1 MMKKFLKYKN
11 KFQLLAVL
19 ALQNIFPQLAARIF
33 SQLWFRVE
41 KYKPHA
47 SLGQWK
53 STFVKIPIT
62 YKNTTLYAYSKK
74 ASTDKGQV
82 LFLHGWS
89 GRCDQ
94 FLELSEYLYQNG
106 YSIVLFDLPAHGENS
121 GNRSNIF
128 EFAQFLQN
136 VNSEIS
142 LNNSFVVCHSA
153 GFLSW
158 SLFSKLVPAN
168 ITRNLVLISCPGSF
182 DYLIDVF
189 ASKLKFNKKL
199 IAELWKIIAS
209 KGNTNDLKE
218 LLSVAHMSMLKDEDV
233 LIIHDKKDY
242 SVSFTEA
249 PKLQNLWPKS
259 TIIETTGLGH
269 NKILKSNELAN
280 VVSNFLNTIS

>member
-1 MMKKFLKYKN
+1 MRKNFLKYIN
-11 KFQLLAVL
+11 KSQILAVL

-47 SLGQWK
+47 SLNQWK
-53 STFVKIPIT
+53 SSFVKIPIT
-62 YKNTTLYAYSKK
+62 YKNTTLNAYSKK
-74 ASTDKGQV
+74 VSADKGQV

-94 FLELSEYLYQNG
+94 FLELSENLYQNG
-106 YSIVLFDLPAHGENS
+106 YSILLFDLPAHGENP

-136 VNSEIS
+136 VNSVIS

-158 SLFSKLVPAN
+158 SLFSKLVPAK
-168 ITRNLVLISCPGSF
+168 ITRKLVLISCPGSF

-199 IAELWKIIAS
+199 IAELWKIIAR
-209 KGNTNDLKE
+209 KGNTNDPKE
-218 LLSVAHMSMLKDEDV
+218 LLSVAHMSKLKDEAV
-233 LIIHDKKDY
+233 LIIHDKEDY
-242 SVSFTEA
+242 SVSFIEA
-249 PKLQNLWPKS
+249 QKLQNLWPKS

-269 NKILKSNELAN
+269 NKILKSNEVAGGVLK
-280 VVSNFLNTIS
+280 FILN

>member
-1 MMKKFLKYKN
+1 MRKKFLKYIN
-11 KFQLLAVL
+11 KSQILAVL

-41 KYKPHA
+41 KYKPHT
-47 SLGQWK
+47 SLNQWK
-53 STFVKIPIT
+53 SSFVKIPIT

-74 ASTDKGQV
+74 ASANKGQ
-82 LFLHGWS
+82 
-89 GRCDQ
+89 
-94 FLELSEYLYQNG
+94 
-106 YSIVLFDLPAHGENS
+106 VLFDLPAHGENP

-136 VNSEIS
+136 VNSVIS
-142 LNNSFVVCHSA
+142 LDNSFVVCHSA

-168 ITRNLVLISCPGSF
+168 ITRKLVLISCPGSF
-182 DYLIDVF
+182 DYLIEVF

-209 KGNTNDLKE
+209 KGNTNDPKE

-233 LIIHDKKDY
+233 LIIHEKKDY
-242 SVSFTEA
+242 SVSFTETK
-249 PKLQNLWPKS
+249 KLQKMWPKS
-259 TIIETTGLGH
+259 MILETTGLGH
-269 NKILKSNELAN
+269 NKILKSKEVAD
-280 VVSNFLNTIS
+280 VVSNFFHFF